1 MIKLFLF
8 ILVVMTG
15 TRSYS
20 QDPDL
25 LIQKL
30 RNKMELVKSYEADGM
45 MKTMVSFLK
54 VPESKVKLYFKRP
67 DKLKI
72 KNENGISL
80 VPKSILG
87 ISIQNLLSGQFTALF
102 SGYDSAKLHILKLI
116 PKDENSDIALSTL
129 YVDEANLLIRKA
141 KITTKENGTYELEMT
156 YGKYSSYAL
165 PDKLICSFNLKD
177 YKLPKGVTFD
187 YDDGSRK
194 QPDAKPQNTK
204 GEVEIVYTS
213 YIINKPIPDSEF

>member
-1 MIKLFLF
+1 MIF
-8 ILVVMTG
+8 LVVAFLPG
-15 TRSYS
+15 RPVEA
-20 QDPDL
+20 QDADA

-30 RNKMELVKSYEADGM
+30 RSKMETVKSYEADGV
-45 MKTMVSFLK
+45 MKTTVTYLK
-54 VPESKVKLYFKRP
+54 VPEAKVKLYFKRP

-72 KNENGISL
+72 RNENGISL

-87 ISIQNLLSGQFTALF
+87 ISIQNIFSGQYTALF
-102 SGYDSAKLHILKLI
+102 SGYDSNGLRILKLI

-129 YVDEANLLIRKA
+129 YVDESNLLIRKA

-156 YGKYSSYAL
+156 YGKYASYAL

-187 YDDGSRK
+187 YDDGSKK
-194 QPDAKPQNTK
+194 QTPLIQSAKGQ
-204 GEVEIVYTS
+204 VEIRYTS
-213 YIINKPIPDSEF
+213 YLINKPIPDNMF